1 MPVKILRGAI
11 TPSSPRFSPG
21 FSRFLQVSPGPTVSD
36 YCLPP
41 DFGSHI
47 FFLQKTW
54 FTICSLRIFKSS
66 YGSEDEIEE
75 TVKPFTTYLLQLE
88 KVIRDSILYAS
99 SEREVAGRRRHFKR
113 FFASDCRISKGFSF
127 L

>member
-1 MPVKILRGAI
+1 MPFVCILGEVDISYIFCFIFQDLLTIRRSFKEEGFASMPVKILRGAI

-54 FTICSLRIFKSS
+54 FTILSPPDFQIFLR
-66 YGSEDEIEE
+66 
-75 TVKPFTTYLLQLE
+75 L
-88 KVIRDSILYAS
+88 
-99 SEREVAGRRRHFKR
+99 
-113 FFASDCRISKGFSF
+113 
-127 L
+127 